1 MSNLIEV
8 YYIKTLEEVQSIV
21 EAALKLGFNVSISQ
35 TDEQYIYAISIFKR
49 PILSSDLD
57 KE

>member
-8 YYIKTLEEVQSIV
+8 YYAKTLEEVQNIV
-21 EAALKLGFNVSISQ
+21 EAALKLGFNASISQ
-35 TDEQYIYAISIFKR
+35 TDEKYLYNISIFKR
-49 PILSSDLD
+49 HTLFSED